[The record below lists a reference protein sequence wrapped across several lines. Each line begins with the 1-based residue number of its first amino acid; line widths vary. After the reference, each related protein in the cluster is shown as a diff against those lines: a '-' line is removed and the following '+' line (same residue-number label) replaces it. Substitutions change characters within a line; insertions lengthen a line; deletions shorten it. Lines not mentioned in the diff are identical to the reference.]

1 MLLKIDITKGQIKV
15 ISNYNDGLLAFGE
28 EEVVTDYVELSEDPK
43 GEWIR
48 FSKPFFIVSSS
59 FVQGIC
65 PRSSQ
70 SVVQS

>member
-48 FSKPFFIVSSS
+48 SSKPCFIV
-59 FVQGIC
+59 
-65 PRSSQ
+65 
-70 SVVQS
+70 